1 MSIIV
6 DVSAP
11 AFRSIYFEV
20 NLKIAIIFNLNAL
33 TSNTVLLQDVCQCRL
48 LSVVTSTMA
57 DSGNKRGGRGRG
69 VWRGGRG
76 WTPKPIVPSFSESEI
91 DYGNFSLNETLGL
104 SNVPY
109 KGWYRY
115 FPDEEYNALSPI
127 VQKTRAAVDFFETL
141 KCSLS
146 LKELEERRYFNLE
159 MKLVLQNNQL
169 LTSWTNFE
177 DDLREDPGPTLS
189 CLGLALHTVACTLP
203 SSDADLDLPYLRIR
217 IVHYQP
223 VIPLRDIKAAL
234 FGKLI
239 TIRGTVI
246 RVGPTRLLCT
256 RMGFACVICRQPQAI
271 TLKDGAYGTPK
282 SCPAD
287 ECRSKTFLPLCS
299 SPLTQTKNL
308 QIIKLQ
314 ESIGDEDAKNEGG
327 RVPRSVEVEFTD
339 DLVDSCSPGDTVT
352 ITGIVKINNEEG
364 KKKNGVNLF
373 TLFLEG
379 NSIQNSKG
387 SSGRLANNVEF
398 SLKDYYAIQEIHNE
412 VDIFRLLVNSV
423 CPAVYGHELVKSRPI
438 SKRPLIHVLIVGD
451 PGLGK
456 SHMLHAAAAVA
467 PRGVYVCGNTTSSS
481 GLTVTLCRESGGDFA
496 LEAGALVLANHG
508 VCCIDE
514 FDKMTS
520 QHQALLE
527 AMEQERLSVAKGG
540 VVCTLPAHSTII
552 AAANPKGGHYNKAK
566 SVVENLKMSAPLLSR
581 FDLVFILLDKPNEEI
596 DCLLSE
602 HVLALHTGARRNGHN
617 GSLLTTFHQDPNE
630 SLKLNDSRVPQMRL
644 INRLKIL
651 PGEAVELVPQELL
664 RKYIAYVRKYV
675 PCPKLS
681 PEAGQVLQDFYLEL
695 RGGHR
700 DKDSTPVTTRQLES
714 MIRMTEARAKVEL
727 REEATEADAR
737 DVVELMRSTL
747 HDVFDDGLGRL
758 DFKRSV
764 NGTGLSQASRAKRF
778 IAGLQRRAQLENRN
792 TFSTDEMKELC
803 RLLDLQ
809 VPDFYS
815 FIAVLNTQGF
825 LLKRSAN
832 SYKLLTV

>member
-1 MSIIV
+1 M
-6 DVSAP
+6 
-11 AFRSIYFEV
+11 
-20 NLKIAIIFNLNAL
+20 
-33 TSNTVLLQDVCQCRL
+33 T
-48 LSVVTSTMA
+48 

-69 VWRGGRG
+69 AWRGGRG
-76 WTPKPIVPSFSESEI
+76 WVPKPTVPSFSENDI

-115 FPDEEYNALSPI
+115 FPDEEYSAISPI
-127 VQKTRAAVDFFETL
+127 VLKTRAAVDFFETL
-141 KCSLS
+141 KSSLS
-146 LKELEERRYFNLE
+146 LKELEDRRYFNLE
-159 MKLVLQNNQL
+159 VRLILQNDHL
-169 LTSWTNFE
+169 LSSWTNFE
-177 DDLREDPGPTLS
+177 DDLREDPGRTIS

-203 SSDADLDLPYLRIR
+203 SSDAYSDLPYLRIR

-223 VIPLRDIKAAL
+223 VIPLRDIKAGL

-256 RMGFACVICRQPQAI
+256 RMGFACVVCRQPQAL

-287 ECRSKTFLPLCS
+287 ECRSKNFVPLCS

-314 ESIGDEDAKNEGG
+314 ESIGDDDAKNGGG

-364 KKKNGVNLF
+364 KKKNGANLF

-379 NSIQNSKG
+379 NSIQNAKG

-423 CPAVYGHELVKSRPI
+423 CPAVYGHELVKAGILLSLVGGAIQQSNSPI

-552 AAANPKGGHYNKAK
+552 AAANPKGGHYNKSK

-581 FDLVFILLDKPNEEI
+581 FDLVFILLDKPNEEM

-602 HVLALHTGARRNGHN
+602 HVLALHTGARSNSEN
-617 GSLLTTFHQDPNE
+617 VSLRTTFHEDPNE
-630 SLKLNDSRVPQMRL
+630 SLNLNVSCVPQMRL

-681 PEAGQVLQDFYLEL
+681 PEAGQVLQNFYLEL
-695 RGGHR
+695 RGSHR

-747 HDVFDDGLGRL
+747 HDVFDDGQGRM

-809 VPDFYS
+809 VPDFLS

-825 LLKRSAN
+825 LLKKSAT